1 MSDEA
6 RTAVLD
12 RLRRALGRD
21 AAADEAARKAVEE
34 RLGRPSPGL
43 IPKRADLPSDE
54 RIALFS
60 AQAEAAQARVERLAR
75 VDEIPAAVEAY
86 LRAHN
91 LPMQMVAARDPWLDG
106 ADWRG
111 SMLEVRY
118 GRAEETDGAGLTTAF
133 AGIAE
138 TGTLMLLSDERTPTT
153 VAFLP
158 DNVIVALPSARVLRA
173 YEDGFALL
181 RETHGALPRS
191 VNLVTGPSRTGDI
204 EQTILL
210 GAHGPRRLLVLLID
224 EAATGDGD

>member
-1 MSDEA
+1 MSEDA
-6 RTAVLD
+6 RTAVLG
-12 RLRRALGRD
+12 RLRRALERD
-21 AAADEAARKAVEE
+21 RAAEEAARRVVEE
-34 RLGRPSPGL
+34 RLRRPAPGL
-43 IPKRADLPSDE
+43 IPRRADLPADE
-54 RIALFS
+54 RIGLFT
-60 AQAEAAQARVERLAR
+60 AQAEAAETKVQRLRR
-75 VDEIPAAVEAY
+75 VDEMPGAVETY

-91 LPMQMVAARDPWLDG
+91 LPMQMVVARDPWLER
-106 ADWRG
+106 ADWRS
-111 SMLEVRY
+111 SMIEIRH
-118 GRAEETDGAGLTTAF
+118 GRAEETDGVGLTSAF

-181 RETHGALPRS
+181 RKEHGALPRS

-224 EAATGDGD
+224 EAAESRGA